1 MFNYATIQT
10 VIQNLRMVFDIALM
24 WILIY
29 YIMKIVRNNSRT
41 IQIFKGIIFVLVV
54 KSLSTFFGFKTVEW
68 MAEMFIQWGFL
79 AIIIIFQPEIRSLLE
94 KLGKSSVFTR
104 ISTLTGNEKEQL
116 VDELILATTQLSED
130 KIGALITIEQSQS
143 LIDYIRT
150 GSPMNSIVTSDVIR
164 SIFSTSTPIHDGAV
178 IIQGDRI
185 SCASAYFPPTNLE
198 LPSRYGARH
207 RAALGI
213 SEITDSITIVV
224 SEETGRISI
233 AEEGSLLPMNEEKL
247 RAYLNKMIIEEEV
260 EIDIKKDKPKRGI
273 FASKP
278 AVEVVVEENSRT
290 QKQDKPLSE
299 EKSSFKDTF
308 NNLVKK
314 VKKEKEVTPTK
325 KTKTTKVTSANDE
338 SRKDTSAT
346 KNQVDNTETSHDNKA
361 DANKPDTVDAKET
374 QDASLLSK
382 ASQKKKTSFTSDK
395 TTDEE
400 ATLLKDEPIEVEQ
413 VVTGKTSKAPA
424 EDLLKSNAQKTSDD
438 DTKKEGGE

>member
-1 MFNYATIQT
+1 MLNYATIQN

-24 WILIY
+24 WVLIY

-41 IQIFKGIIFVLVV
+41 IQIFKGIILVMVV

-79 AIIIIFQPEIRSLLE
+79 AVIIIFQPEIRSLLE

-116 VDELILATTQLSED
+116 VDELVLAATQLSED
-130 KIGALITIEQSQS
+130 KTGALITIEQSQS
-143 LIDYIRT
+143 LVDYIRT
-150 GSPMNSIVTSDVIR
+150 GSPMNSIVTSDVLR

-224 SEETGRISI
+224 SEETGKISI
-233 AEEGSLLPMNEEKL
+233 TEAGSLLPMTEVKL

-260 EIDIKKDKPKRGI
+260 EVEMKKDKTKRGF
-273 FASKP
+273 FAGKGP
-278 AVEVVVEENSRT
+278 VEVVVE
-290 QKQDKPLSE
+290 
-299 EKSSFKDTF
+299 DTPI
-308 NNLVKK
+308 
-314 VKKEKEVTPTK
+314 KKEKAPTQPKEK
-325 KTKTTKVTSANDE
+325 KTLKSFFSKKEKPDMKETKVDE
-338 SRKDTSAT
+338 LSNPVIQPEPLDEVEVVT
-346 KNQVDNTETSHDNKA
+346 KEQLEK
-361 DANKPDTVDAKET
+361 T
-374 QDASLLSK
+374 QENLS
-382 ASQKKKTSFTSDK
+382 D
-395 TTDEE
+395 DE
-400 ATLLKDEPIEVEQ
+400 LIEVEK
-413 VVTGKTSKAPA
+413 VETGNTSNTKVD
-424 EDLLKSNAQKTSDD
+424 DLLESESLESDD
-438 DTKKEGGE
+438 DEHTKEGGES

>member
-1 MFNYATIQT
+1 MLNYATIQN

-68 MAEMFIQWGFL
+68 LSEMFIQWGFL
-79 AIIIIFQPEIRSLLE
+79 AVIIIFQPEIRSLLE

-104 ISTLTGNEKEQL
+104 ISTLSGNEKEQL
-116 VDELILATTQLSED
+116 VDELVLASTQLSED

-150 GSPMNSIVTSDVIR
+150 GSPMNSIVTSDVLR

-224 SEETGRISI
+224 SEETGKISI
-233 AEEGSLLPMNEEKL
+233 AEQGSLLPMTEEKL
-247 RAYLNKMIIEEEV
+247 RTYLNKMIIEEEV
-260 EIDIKKDKPKRGI
+260 DVQVKKDNNKRH
-273 FASKP
+273 FFNSRNP
-278 AVEVVVEENSRT
+278 VEVVAEDALPKKTTRKT
-290 QKQDKPLSE
+290 
-299 EKSSFKDTF
+299 T
-308 NNLVKK
+308 VK
-314 VKKEKEVTPTK
+314 TK
-325 KTKTTKVTSANDE
+325 KSIKDLFNKITKAEIKDKSDISLPKTQE
-338 SRKDTSAT
+338 SKTIT
-346 KNQVDNTETSHDNKA
+346 
-361 DANKPDTVDAKET
+361 KET
-374 QDASLLSK
+374 ENE
-382 ASQKKKTSFTSDK
+382 SFIF
-395 TTDEE
+395 TDEDVFDDVVEVDKIE
-400 ATLLKDEPIEVEQ
+400 AITSSIKDGQEIHEYLADDQPIEVEKIETWTTATKDDNQ
-413 VVTGKTSKAPA
+413 DVDPFESF
-424 EDLLKSNAQKTSDD
+424 LSDD
-438 DTKKEGGE
+438 SDDKKSEGGES

>member
-1 MFNYATIQT
+1 MLNYATIQT

-41 IQIFKGIIFVLVV
+41 IQIFKGIVFVLVV

-68 MAEMFIQWGFL
+68 MSEMFIQWGFL
-79 AIIIIFQPEIRSLLE
+79 AVIIIFQPEIRSLLE

-116 VDELILATTQLSED
+116 VDELILAATQLSED

-150 GSPMNSIVTSDVIR
+150 GSPMNSIVTSDVLR

-224 SEETGRISI
+224 SEETGKISI

-247 RAYLNKMIIEEEV
+247 RAYLNRMIIEEEV
-260 EIDIKKDKPKRGI
+260 DLDIKKDRPRRGFFTGKAPVDVVI
-273 FASKP
+273 DHSSYSKEKTEAP
-278 AVEVVVEENSRT
+278 AQ
-290 QKQDKPLSE
+290 QKA
-299 EKSSFKDTF
+299 SFKSVFDK
-308 NNLVKK
+308 LVKTIK
-314 VKKEKEVTPTK
+314 KDSTPKSDTKSEKIKPEPKSKEKDTNPSTISDKDTIDVEKIET
-325 KTKTTKVTSANDE
+325 KTKATSTEEVSFEAQQPKEVEKAKLEETEILKEKNEPSTND
-338 SRKDTSAT
+338 D
-346 KNQVDNTETSHDNKA
+346 Q
-361 DANKPDTVDAKET
+361 
-374 QDASLLSK
+374 
-382 ASQKKKTSFTSDK
+382 
-395 TTDEE
+395 
-400 ATLLKDEPIEVEQ
+400 PIEVEK
-413 VVTGKTSKAPA
+413 VVRGKSTKPDVNNLFESESLESS
-424 EDLLKSNAQKTSDD
+424 EDDNKQ
-438 DTKKEGGE
+438 EGGES

>member
-1 MFNYATIQT
+1 MLNYATIQN

-68 MAEMFIQWGFL
+68 LSEMFIQWGFL
-79 AIIIIFQPEIRSLLE
+79 AVIIIFQPEIRSLLE

-104 ISTLTGNEKEQL
+104 ISTLSGNEKEQL
-116 VDELILATTQLSED
+116 VDELVLAATQLSED

-150 GSPMNSIVTSDVIR
+150 GSPMNSIVTSDVLR

-224 SEETGRISI
+224 SEETGKISI
-233 AEEGSLLPMNEEKL
+233 AEQGSLLPMTEEKL
-247 RAYLNKMIIEEEV
+247 RTYLNKMIIEEEV
-260 EIDIKKDKPKRGI
+260 DVQVKKDNNKRH
-273 FASKP
+273 FFNSRNP
-278 AVEVVVEENSRT
+278 VEVVAEDALPKKTTRKT
-290 QKQDKPLSE
+290 
-299 EKSSFKDTF
+299 T
-308 NNLVKK
+308 VK
-314 VKKEKEVTPTK
+314 TK
-325 KTKTTKVTSANDE
+325 KSIKDLFNKITKAEIKDKSDISLPKTQE
-338 SRKDTSAT
+338 SKTIT
-346 KNQVDNTETSHDNKA
+346 
-361 DANKPDTVDAKET
+361 KET
-374 QDASLLSK
+374 ENE
-382 ASQKKKTSFTSDK
+382 SFIF
-395 TTDEE
+395 TDEDVFDDVVEVDKIE
-400 ATLLKDEPIEVEQ
+400 AITSSIKDGQEIHEYLADDQPIEVEKIETWTTATKDDNQ
-413 VVTGKTSKAPA
+413 DVDPFESF
-424 EDLLKSNAQKTSDD
+424 LSDD
-438 DTKKEGGE
+438 SDDKKSEGGES